1 MSITRVVKMI
11 IVFPRFV
18 NDEDNQSLLEDLS
31 KDELQLVMHSFQKD
45 KFLGQMDSPSN
56 SSWVFLS

>member
-18 NDEDNQSLLEDLS
+18 NDEDNQSLEDLS

-45 KFLGQMDSPSN
+45 TFLGQMDSPSN